1 MEESIYEHLIEQI
14 KDIPLEPVPGE
25 PAGADSDELRA
36 YRMEALLKQ
45 VRKMALK
52 RFFQMPD
59 SFRKVNNQDDW
70 IQEAMILFCQHTQDY
85 DKDKGSFENYI
96 RFMISRRLISLQRTL
111 FRKNPPVDDELLKLA
126 ASIKR
131 EKGEAPSTADLA
143 DLTGRS
149 EASVRSALEAGGGP
163 RVFTEMPED
172 GPAPKDVKIGVSP
185 EDQYIRHET
194 RKILW
199 GCINRLDPLSKL
211 LFVRHEFYEVSLRE
225 LYSKLLFST
234 ESLSTFQRTY
244 KRNIYGRVQRCVKSR
259 LG

>member
-1 MEESIYEHLIEQI
+1 MADGMYEHLIEQTE
-14 KDIPLEPVPGE
+14 DIPLEPVPGE
-25 PAGADSDELRA
+25 PAEGDSGELRA
-36 YRMEALLKQ
+36 YRIKALLKQ

-52 RFFQMPD
+52 RFFQMPE
-59 SFRKVNNQDDW
+59 SFRKVSTQEDW
-70 IQEAMILFCQHTQDY
+70 IQEAMILFCQLSKHY
-85 DKDKGSFENYI
+85 DKDKGSFENYV
-96 RFMISRRLISLQRTL
+96 RFMISRRLVSIQRTL
-111 FRKNPPVDDELLKLA
+111 FRKNPPVDEELLKLA

-131 EKGEAPSTADLA
+131 EKGKTPSTEDLA

-163 RVFTEMPED
+163 RIFTEMPE
-172 GPAPKDVKIGVSP
+172 GGAAPKDVKIGVSP

-194 RKILW
+194 RKVLW

-225 LYSKLLFST
+225 LYRKFPFST
-234 ESLSTFQRTY
+234 ESQSTFQRTY
-244 KRNIYGRVQRCVKSR
+244 KRSIYGRVQRCVQSR